1 MRIEKYAETPE
12 DEYSRK
18 VDEANKFADYLI
30 EEFAGMRQKAGEPI
44 KIIIDYDEPEYF
56 MIEQSLALDEM
67 MNHAFTNK
75 LRVNDIVI
83 DKRNENMGSPITVEC
98 FR

>member
-1 MRIEKYAETPE
+1 MRIEEYAETPE
-12 DEYSRK
+12 HEYNRK

-30 EEFAGMRQKAGEPI
+30 EKFTGMRKKAGGPV
-44 KIIIDYDEPEYF
+44 KIIIYYDEPEYL
-56 MIEQSLALDEM
+56 MICQSLAIDKM
-67 MNHAFTNK
+67 MDYAFTNK
-75 LRVNDIVI
+75 LLTNDIAI